1 MNAVRRR
8 RTRQRAAV
16 RAALEEGG
24 EFRSAQELF
33 TQLRERGEG
42 IGLATVYR
50 ALQNLAEDR
59 EVDVLHGVD
68 GESLYRR
75 CTSAGQHHHLVC
87 RSCRRT
93 VEVSS
98 QVVDRWAGRVARD
111 NNYTDVE
118 HVTEVFGTCEECRR
132 TELPE
137 RRAELPENG
146 RAAPRR

>member
-1 MNAVRRR
+1 VNAVHRRQ
-8 RTRQRAAV
+8 TRQRTAV
-16 RAALEEGG
+16 RTALEEYE

-33 TQLRERGEG
+33 ARLRERGEG

-50 ALQNLAEDR
+50 TLQNLAEDQ

-98 QVVDRWAGRVARD
+98 QVIDRWARRVARD
-111 NNYTDVE
+111 NDYTDVE
-118 HVTEVFGTCEECRR
+118 HVTEVFGTCKEC
-132 TELPE
+132 
-137 RRAELPENG
+137 RRAELPGSG
-146 RAAPRR
+146 RAAPMR

>member
-1 MNAVRRR
+1 VNAVHRRQ
-8 RTRQRAAV
+8 TRQRTAV
-16 RAALEEGG
+16 RAALEECG

-33 TQLRERGEG
+33 TRLRERGEG

-50 ALQNLAEDR
+50 TLQNLAEDQ

-98 QVVDRWAGRVARD
+98 QVIDRWARRVARD
-111 NNYTDVE
+111 NDYTDVE
-118 HVTEVFGTCEECRR
+118 HVTEIFGTCEEC
-132 TELPE
+132 

-146 RAAPRR
+146 RAAPMR